1 MFRVLASRIIAQNV
15 KIMNIGKYIPSLKM
29 TICQNRQNWPKIPKN
44 GKISCYT
51 PLKKSK
57 PKKMRF
63 STEFIEENLKK

>member
-1 MFRVLASRIIAQNV
+1 MFRVLALRIIAQNV

-29 TICQNRQNWPKIPKN
+29 TICQNRQNWQKIPKN

-57 PKKMRF
+57 
-63 STEFIEENLKK
+63 S

>member
-15 KIMNIGKYIPSLKM
+15 KIMNIGKYIP
-29 TICQNRQNWPKIPKN
+29 RQFVKIVKIGQKIPKN

>member
-1 MFRVLASRIIAQNV
+1 
-15 KIMNIGKYIPSLKM
+15 M